1 MPLGSFYGGTMYIG
15 IPKESRPFEYRV
27 GLSPAGVEI
36 LTHFGHQVFVEHE
49 AGAGAGFKDQDYE
62 QAGAR
67 IAFSAEEV
75 FGRADLLL
83 KVSRPLKQELEW
95 LKDGAILAGFL
106 HLASASQDQID
117 LLLEKKITALAYEQI
132 TDAQGGRVVLR
143 PFSLI
148 CGAMVA
154 QIAARWLQTNR
165 GGKGIMLSGVPGV
178 PPAEVVIIGGGGV
191 GTSAARAMLN
201 AGAHVT
207 VLDKNMAALENIHDK
222 LPGVVTMMATQR
234 NIERATAYADVVV
247 GAVLVAGQRA
257 PLIVT
262 RDMVRAMK
270 PRSVI
275 IDVSIDQGGCVETSR
290 PTMHDNPTFVEENI
304 VHYCVPNIA
313 SLVARTASHVF
324 LNSAIPFIAEIAN
337 KGIDAAM
344 KSDASVEAAVN
355 TYQGKLLNL
364 VRFAAEV
371 KE

>member
-1 MPLGSFYGGTMYIG
+1 MYIG

-36 LTHFGHQVFVEHE
+36 LTHLGHQVFVEHE
-49 AGAGAGFKDQDYE
+49 AGANAGFKDQDYE
-62 QAGAR
+62 RAGAR
-67 IAFSAEEV
+67 IAFSPQEV

-83 KVSRPLKQELEW
+83 KIARPLKQELEW
-95 LKDGAILAGFL
+95 LHDGAILAGFL

-132 TDAQGGRVVLR
+132 TDSQGGRVVLR
-143 PFSLI
+143 QFSLI

-178 PPAEVVIIGGGGV
+178 PPAEVVIIGGGEV
-191 GTSAARAMLN
+191 GTSAARAMRN

-207 VLDKNMAALENIHDK
+207 VLDKNMGALENIHEK
-222 LPGVVTMMATQR
+222 LPGVVTMTATRR
-234 NIERATAYADVVV
+234 NIERATAFADVLV

-257 PLIVT
+257 PVVVT
-262 RDMVRAMK
+262 REMVRAMK

-290 PTMHDNPTFVEENI
+290 PTMHDNPTFVEEDI

-313 SLVARTASHVF
+313 STVARTASHVL
-324 LNSAIPFIAEIAN
+324 LNSAIPYIAEIAN
-337 KGIDAAM
+337 NGIDAAM
-344 KSDASVEAAVN
+344 KADPAVEVAVN
-355 TYQGKLLNL
+355 THQGRLVNL
-364 VRFAAEV
+364 VRLGGAEV

>member
-1 MPLGSFYGGTMYIG
+1 MYIG
-15 IPKESRPFEYRV
+15 IPKESRPYEYRV

-36 LTHFGHQVFVEHE
+36 LSHQGHQVFVEHD
-49 AGAGAGFKDQDYE
+49 AGQAAGFNDEDYE
-62 QAGAR
+62 RAGAR
-67 IAFSAEEV
+67 IAFSPEEV

-83 KVSRPLKQELEW
+83 KIARPLKQELEW
-95 LKDGAILAGFL
+95 MQDGSILAGFL

-132 TDAQGGRVVLR
+132 TDKNGGRVVLR

-178 PPAEVVIIGGGGV
+178 PPAEVVIIGGGAV
-191 GTSAARAMLN
+191 GQSAARAMQK

-207 VLDKNMAALENIHDK
+207 VLDRNMAALEEIHDK
-222 LPGVVTMMATQR
+222 LPGVVTMMSTRR
-234 NIERATAYADVVV
+234 NIERATAFADVVV
-247 GAVLVAGQRA
+247 GSVLVSGQRA
-257 PLIVT
+257 PVVVT
-262 RDMVRAMK
+262 REMVKAMK

-290 PTMHDNPTFVEENI
+290 PTMHDNPAFIEENI

-313 SLVARTASHVF
+313 SLVARTAGHVF

-337 KGIDAAM
+337 NGIEAAM
-344 KSDASVEAAVN
+344 KNDASIEAAIN
-355 TYQGKLLNL
+355 THQGNMVHL
-364 VRFAAEV
+364 VRLSA
-371 KE
+371 KDGGK

>member
-1 MPLGSFYGGTMYIG
+1 MYIG

-36 LTHFGHQVFVEHE
+36 LSHLGHQVFVEHD
-49 AGAGAGFKDQDYE
+49 AGASAGFKDQDYE
-62 QAGAR
+62 KAGGR
-67 IAFSAEEV
+67 IAFSAQEV
-75 FGRADLLL
+75 FGRADFLL
-83 KVSRPLKQELEW
+83 KVSRPIKQEMEW
-95 LKDGAILAGFL
+95 INDGAILAGFL

-132 TDAQGGRVVLR
+132 TDAQGGRAVLR

-178 PPAEVVIIGGGGV
+178 PPAEVVIIGGGAV
-191 GTSAARAMLN
+191 GTSAAQAMQN

-207 VLDKNMAALENIHDK
+207 VLDRNMAALENIHDK

-257 PLIVT
+257 PMVIT
-262 RDMVRAMK
+262 REMVRAMK

-290 PTMHDNPTFVEENI
+290 PTMHDNPT
-304 VHYCVPNIA
+304 
-313 SLVARTASHVF
+313 
-324 LNSAIPFIAEIAN
+324 
-337 KGIDAAM
+337 
-344 KSDASVEAAVN
+344 
-355 TYQGKLLNL
+355 
-364 VRFAAEV
+364 
-371 KE
+371 

>member
-1 MPLGSFYGGTMYIG
+1 MYIG

-36 LTHFGHQVFVEHE
+36 LKNLGHQIFVEHE
-49 AGAGAGFKDQDYE
+49 AGAGAGFKDEDYE
-62 QAGAR
+62 KAGAR

-83 KVSRPLKQELEW
+83 KISRPLQKELEW
-95 LKDGAILAGFL
+95 MQDGSILAGFL

-132 TDAQGGRVVLR
+132 TDDDGGRVVLR

-191 GTSAARAMLN
+191 GTSAARAVLN

-207 VLDKNMAALENIHDK
+207 LLDTNMAALENIHEK
-222 LPGVVTMMATQR
+222 MPGVVTMMATKR
-234 NIERATAYADVVV
+234 NIERVTAFADVVV
-247 GAVLVAGQRA
+247 GAVLVSGQRA
-257 PLIVT
+257 PVVVT

-290 PTMHDNPTFVEENI
+290 PTMHDNPAFIEENV

-324 LNSAIPFIAEIAN
+324 LNSAIPYIADIAN
-337 KGIDAAM
+337 NGISEVM
-344 KSDASVEAAVN
+344 KKNPSVYAAVN
-355 TYQGKLLNL
+355 THDGKMLNL
-364 VRFAAEV
+364 VRFSGQEAA
-371 KE
+371 

>member
-1 MPLGSFYGGTMYIG
+1 MYIG

-36 LTHFGHQVFVEHE
+36 LSQFGHQVFVEHD
-49 AGAGAGFKDQDYE
+49 AGASAGFKDPDYE
-62 QAGAR
+62 KAGAR
-67 IAFSAEEV
+67 IAFSPQEV

-83 KVSRPLKQELEW
+83 KISRPLKQELEW
-95 LKDGAILAGFL
+95 LNEGAILAGFL

-132 TDAQGGRVVLR
+132 TDPQGGRVVLR
-143 PFSLI
+143 QFSLI

-178 PPAEVVIIGGGGV
+178 PPAEVVILGGGAV
-191 GTSAARAMLN
+191 GTSAARALLQ

-207 VLDKNMAALENIHDK
+207 VLDKSMTALESIHDK
-222 LPGVVTMMATQR
+222 LPGVVTMMATRR
-234 NIERATAYADVVV
+234 NIERATAFADVVV
-247 GAVLVAGQRA
+247 GAVLVSGQRA
-257 PLIVT
+257 PVIVT

-290 PTMHDNPTFVEENI
+290 PTMHDNPAFIEEGI

-313 SLVARTASHVF
+313 STVARTASHVL
-324 LNSAIPFIAEIAN
+324 LNSAFPYIAEIAN
-337 KGIDAAM
+337 HGIDAAM
-344 KSDASVEAAVN
+344 KADPSIEDAVN
-355 TYQGKLLNL
+355 THQGKLRNL
-364 VRFAAEV
+364 VRLGGAEV
-371 KE
+371 ME

>member
-1 MPLGSFYGGTMYIG
+1 MYIG

-49 AGAGAGFKDQDYE
+49 AGMGAGFKDQDYE
-62 QAGAR
+62 RAGAR
-67 IAFSAEEV
+67 IAFSAQEV
-75 FGRADLLL
+75 FGRADFLL
-83 KVSRPLKQELEW
+83 KVSRPLKQEMEW
-95 LKDGAILAGFL
+95 LKEGAILAGFL

-132 TDAQGGRVVLR
+132 TDAAGKRVVLR

-154 QIAARWLQTNR
+154 QIAARLLQTNR

-178 PPAEVVIIGGGGV
+178 PPAEVVILGGGTV
-191 GTSAARAMLN
+191 GTSAAHAMQN

-222 LPGVVTMMATQR
+222 FPGVVTMMATRR
-234 NIERATAYADVVV
+234 NIERAIAYADVLV
-247 GAVLVAGQRA
+247 GAVLVSGQRA
-257 PLIVT
+257 PVIVT
-262 RDMVRAMK
+262 REMVRSMK

-290 PTMHDNPTFVEENI
+290 PTMHDNPTYIEEDM
-304 VHYCVPNIA
+304 VHYCVPNI
-313 SLVARTASHVF
+313 SSVVARTASRVF
-324 LNSAIPFIAEIAN
+324 LNSAIPYISEIAN
-337 KGIDAAM
+337 NGVDAIM
-344 KSDASVEAAVN
+344 KQEPSIEAAVN
-355 TYQGKLLNL
+355 THQGKLVNL
-364 VRFAAEV
+364 VRLSGREV
-371 KE
+371 SE

>member
-1 MPLGSFYGGTMYIG
+1 MYIG

-36 LTHFGHQVFVEHE
+36 LKNSGHQIFVEHE
-49 AGAGAGFKDQDYE
+49 AGAGAGFKDEDYE
-62 QAGAR
+62 KAGAR

-83 KVSRPLKQELEW
+83 KISRPLQKELEW
-95 LKDGAILAGFL
+95 MQDGSILAGFL

-132 TDAQGGRVVLR
+132 IDDDGGRVVLR

-191 GTSAARAMLN
+191 GTSAARAVLN

-207 VLDKNMAALENIHDK
+207 LLDTNMAALENIHEK
-222 LPGVVTMMATQR
+222 LPGVVTMMATKR
-234 NIERATAYADVVV
+234 NIERVTAFADVVV
-247 GAVLVAGQRA
+247 GAVLVSGQRA
-257 PLIVT
+257 PIVVT

-275 IDVSIDQGGCVETSR
+275 IDASIDQGGCVETSR
-290 PTMHDNPTFVEENI
+290 PTMHDNPAFIEENV

-324 LNSAIPFIAEIAN
+324 LNSAIPYITDIAN
-337 KGIDAAM
+337 NGINEVM
-344 KSDASVEAAVN
+344 KNNFSVTAAVN
-355 TYQGKLLNL
+355 THNGKMLNL
-364 VRFAAEV
+364 VRFSGQEAA
-371 KE
+371 

>member
-1 MPLGSFYGGTMYIG
+1 MYIG
-15 IPKESRPFEYRV
+15 IPKESRPYEYRV

-36 LTHFGHQVFVEHE
+36 LSHYGHQVFVEHD
-49 AGAGAGFKDQDYE
+49 AGQAAGFNDEDYE
-62 QAGAR
+62 RAGAR
-67 IAFSAEEV
+67 IAFSPEEV

-83 KVSRPLKQELEW
+83 KISRPLKQELEW
-95 LKDGAILAGFL
+95 MQDGAILAGFL
-106 HLASASQDQID
+106 HLASASQDQLD

-132 TDAQGGRVVLR
+132 TDKDGGRVVLR

-165 GGKGIMLSGVPGV
+165 GGKGIMLNGVPGV
-178 PPAEVVIIGGGGV
+178 PPAEVVIIGGGAV
-191 GTSAARAMLN
+191 GQSAARAMQK

-207 VLDKNMAALENIHDK
+207 VLDKNMSVLEEIHDK
-222 LPGVVTMMATQR
+222 LPGVVTMMSTRR

-247 GAVLVAGQRA
+247 GAVLVSGQRA
-257 PLIVT
+257 PVIIT
-262 RDMVRAMK
+262 REMVRAMK

-290 PTMHDNPTFVEENI
+290 PTMHDNPAFIEENV

-313 SLVARTASHVF
+313 SLVARTAGHVF

-337 KGIDAAM
+337 KGIEETM
-344 KSDASVEAAVN
+344 KNDASVEVAIN
-355 TYQGKLLNL
+355 THQGNMVHL
-364 VRFAAEV
+364 VRLSA
-371 KE
+371 KEGGK

>member
-1 MPLGSFYGGTMYIG
+1 MYIG

-27 GLSPAGVEI
+27 GLSPAGVDI
-36 LTHFGHQVFVEHE
+36 LSRLGHQVFVEHD
-49 AGAGAGFKDQDYE
+49 AGASAGFKDEDYE
-62 QAGAR
+62 KAGAR
-67 IAFSAEEV
+67 IAFSPQEV

-83 KVSRPLKQELEW
+83 KISRPLKQELEW
-95 LKDGAILAGFL
+95 LNEGAILAGFL

-143 PFSLI
+143 QFSLI

-178 PPAEVVIIGGGGV
+178 PPAEVVIVGGGAV
-191 GTSAARAMLN
+191 GTSAARAMLQ

-207 VLDKNMAALENIHDK
+207 VLDKSMAALENIHDK
-222 LPGVVTMMATQR
+222 LPGVVTMMATHR
-234 NIERATAYADVVV
+234 NIERATAFADVVV

-257 PLIVT
+257 PVVVT
-262 RDMVRAMK
+262 REMVRAMK

-290 PTMHDNPTFVEENI
+290 PTMHDNPAFIEENI

-313 SLVARTASHVF
+313 STVARSASHVL
-324 LNSAIPFIAEIAN
+324 LNSAIPYITEIAN
-337 KGIDAAM
+337 NGIDAAM
-344 KSDASVEAAVN
+344 KADPSIEAAVN
-355 TYQGKLLNL
+355 THQGRLVNL
-364 VRFAAEV
+364 DRLGGTEV